1 MPPDED
7 PIWFRPERARR
18 DGPSLSRERITRA
31 AIALADSEGL
41 EAVSIRRLAAKL
53 GAGATSLYW
62 YVDRKEDLHE
72 LMADAVV
79 GEVQLPAPSGD
90 WPADVRV
97 LAHNTV
103 AVLRRH
109 SWLLLLGIQPGL
121 GPQTQGYGEAALA
134 LLDGLGLELA
144 TRINIIA
151 AINNYL
157 YGFVHREAAWKRLKQ
172 RSGADEEQWRR
183 PVQRLMHGSAPGSGV
198 ESRLTRHQLWA
209 EPSLEFG
216 LDCLIDGIAARL
228 SPTSVGT
235 PGSTG
240 QASPGLA

>member
-1 MPPDED
+1 MPPTSPPDAD

-18 DGPSLSRERITRA
+18 DRPSLSRERITRA

-90 WPADVRV
+90 WQIDLRAI
-97 LAHNTV
+97 AHNTV

-121 GPQTQGYGEAALA
+121 GPQTQRYGEVALA
-134 LLDGLGLELA
+134 SLDGIGLDLP
-144 TRINIIA
+144 TQINIIA

-157 YGFVHREAAWKRLKQ
+157 SASSTARPPGSDSSKEAALMKSRGNA
-172 RSGADEEQWRR
+172 RSRA
-183 PVQRLMHGSAPGSGV
+183 
-198 ESRLTRHQLWA
+198 
-209 EPSLEFG
+209 
-216 LDCLIDGIAARL
+216 
-228 SPTSVGT
+228 
-235 PGSTG
+235 
-240 QASPGLA
+240 